1 MSSSINPN
9 NINGTYPVAGQDN
22 DSQGFRDNF
31 TNIKNNLTF
40 TKNEMEDLQSKVVL
54 KSALLGDATPD
65 NNMSGAL
72 LTGPQLKNST
82 EAVNQLVAISGGLL
96 LDYSVGLLHYTTID
110 ATSGN
115 VTITFLHWPAQSVGY
130 GRIRLYVNVTSNS
143 YTLTMPTA
151 VSVGLADIEGSSG
164 QIITFPSPG
173 KYLFEFSSYDGG
185 ATIVMQDLLRNYET
199 QIGNAVTL
207 MSANI
212 IGNTSSTSYNTGALI
227 VTGGVGIS
235 GNLYAGNQTP
245 LALANPLGVFTS
257 NVNNYS
263 QLQIQNKSPDVSGS
277 SDLIATTNLGTD
289 SANYIDLG
297 INNSGYTSG
306 SWTMSAANDGYLY
319 INGGNLTIGT
329 DTAAKVVS
337 IHTGGI
343 LAASVVA
350 KFYAANTAS
359 TTSTT
364 GAMILNGGAGIS
376 GALNIGTTI
385 SAGGIVT
392 STGQLRANAAIAST
406 SAATGALIVTGGVG
420 ITGTLST
427 GGARIDAGY
436 QYSAAV
442 TGFNDTTSNSV
453 SRVIYDPAG
462 TLANGT
468 LTLPTANV
476 DALTVT
482 VSSTQTITAFA
493 VLPNLGTTIVPTGNI
508 TLSAGTSATYFYH
521 AVETKWYKI
530 G

>member
-54 KSALLGDATPD
+54 KSALLGDATPS

-110 ATSGN
+110 STSGN
-115 VTITFLHWPAQSVGY
+115 VSLTFLNWPEQSVGY
-130 GRIRLYVNVTSNS
+130 GKVRLYVSVTSS
-143 YTLTMPTA
+143 AYTLTMPSA
-151 VSVGLADIEGSSG
+151 VSVGIQDIEGSSG

-173 KYLFEFSSYDGG
+173 IYLFEFSSYDGG

-199 QIGNAVTL
+199 QLGNAVTL

-212 IGNTSSTSYNTGALI
+212 IGNASSTSSTSGALV
-227 VTGGVGIS
+227 VTGGTGIS
-235 GNLYAGNQTP
+235 GNLYVGNQTP
-245 LALANPLGVFTS
+245 LAVANPLAVFTS
-257 NVNNYS
+257 NVNSYS
-263 QLQIQNKSPDVSGS
+263 QLQIQNKSPGISGS

-297 INNSGYTSG
+297 INNSGFTSG
-306 SWTMSAANDGYLY
+306 SWTISGANDGYVY

-337 IHTGGI
+337 IHTGGL
-343 LAASVVA
+343 LASSVVA

-359 TTSTT
+359 TSATT
-364 GAMILNGGAGIS
+364 GAMIVN
-376 GALNIGTTI
+376 
-385 SAGGIVT
+385 
-392 STGQLRANAAIAST
+392 
-406 SAATGALIVTGGVG
+406 GGVG
-420 ITGTLST
+420 ITGAISA
-427 GGARIDAGY
+427 GGAKIDSGY

-442 TGFNDTTSNSV
+442 TGFSLQASSTV
-453 SRVIYDPAG
+453 SRVIFDPAG

-482 VSSTQTITAFA
+482 VSSTQTITAFQ
-493 VLPNLGTTIVPTGNI
+493 VLPNTGTTLVPSANI
-508 TLSAGTSATYFYH
+508 TLTGGTSATYFYH
-521 AVETKWYKI
+521 AVETRWYKI